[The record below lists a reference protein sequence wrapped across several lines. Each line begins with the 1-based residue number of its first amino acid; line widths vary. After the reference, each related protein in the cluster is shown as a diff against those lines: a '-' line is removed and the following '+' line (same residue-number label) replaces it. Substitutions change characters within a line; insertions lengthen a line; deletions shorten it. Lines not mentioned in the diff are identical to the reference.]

1 MQDGACGSL
10 CVRRGEH
17 EMWKQQRSTRRN
29 LTLRNLVELLRNF
42 RIDAVAD
49 LLKKQDGGTLFAYNT
64 SDEDDERAGNTS
76 SSSSGGTSSRTSL
89 PSRRPLTHVANS

>member
-1 MQDGACGSL
+1 
-10 CVRRGEH
+10 
-17 EMWKQQRSTRRN
+17 MWKQQRSTRRN

-76 SSSSGGTSSRTSL
+76 SSSSGDTSSRTSL